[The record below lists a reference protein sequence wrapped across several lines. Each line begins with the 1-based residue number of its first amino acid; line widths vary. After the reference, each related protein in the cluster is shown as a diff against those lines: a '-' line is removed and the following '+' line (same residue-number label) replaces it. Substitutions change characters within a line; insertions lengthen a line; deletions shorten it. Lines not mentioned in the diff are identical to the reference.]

1 MLFFN
6 TGSRRLAVCRSLSL
20 SGVANQEVFVGNQ
33 YQSSAFDAS
42 DFQKKNGG
50 WETAVGS
57 RVSQPRGVSWHQRLL
72 SRCGVVAHHFPPY
85 ENRCDSYLSA
95 PFGNPL
101 KIALFNDRKQRFHR
115 HSPFP
120 SPPFSDTLSPTLF
133 FPMKRGK
140 IGDGERRNHLHH
152 RRERRGEGRAGSPI
166 EKKPSEWGQKWAM
179 KPTISAS
186 IEPHRQERAT
196 TGRIPLA
203 QYKKKS

>member
-6 TGSRRLAVCRSLSL
+6 TGSHRLAVCRSLSL
-20 SGVANQEVFVGNQ
+20 SGVANRDVFVGNK
-33 YQSSAFDAS
+33 YQSSAFGAS

-57 RVSQPRGVSWHQRLL
+57 RVSQPRGGSWHQRLL

-120 SPPFSDTLSPTLF
+120 SPPFFGHPLPYPIFSDEKGENRRWRATEPPPPSEGETR
-133 FPMKRGK
+133 RGK
-140 IGDGERRNHLHH
+140 
-152 RRERRGEGRAGSPI
+152 S
-166 EKKPSEWGQKWAM
+166 GQ
-179 KPTISAS
+179 
-186 IEPHRQERAT
+186 PHRKKAVRMGAKMGDETDHFR
-196 TGRIPLA
+196 L
-203 QYKKKS
+203 YKVPSARKSNNGVHPSCTI